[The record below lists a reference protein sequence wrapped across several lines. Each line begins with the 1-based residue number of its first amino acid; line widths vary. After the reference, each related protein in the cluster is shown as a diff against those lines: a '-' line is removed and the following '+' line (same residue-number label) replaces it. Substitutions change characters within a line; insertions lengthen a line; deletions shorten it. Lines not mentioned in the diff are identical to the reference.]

1 MVKIHKKD
9 VIKQYQSISQTKQKG
24 LNLHKMRKDDL
35 IRLVQK
41 AEGNSACYKG
51 EFSSVCGQT
60 DCKWF
65 DSCKQ

>member
-1 MVKIHKKD
+1 MVKVSKKD
-9 VIKQYQSISQTKQKG
+9 VIKQYQSMNPSKQKG
-24 LNLHKMRKDDL
+24 VNLHKMRKEDL

-41 AEGNSACYKG
+41 AEGNTACYQG

-65 DSCKQ
+65 DSCTK